1 MKFVRNILFVSFIC
15 FVSTFLQASRIY
27 QRSLSDFVKEFPQSS
42 YVQCTSNYSFNHAPF
57 PLYQDHVNYFPSQ
70 GEHVDMF
77 ILEVPQGTALFDK
90 TGYVYVNDSFVKETQ
105 MGGLN
110 FFNNQDFIDQEAPSN
125 ILKVSGRVAIVSR
138 LYPYCYGLWFFE
150 ILSQLAL
157 LEVYGV
163 EYDYLCIPYY
173 EKFMQESLDL
183 WGIDRS
189 KIIPMVTTGCIH
201 ADVIIMPTSVSGCK
215 VPPSWLVNHYVDFL
229 MKHIH
234 NKILAG
240 VEALK
245 LDTERSEKIFISRKD
260 AGGKRAIPN
269 EDEVFALFEPL
280 GFKRYELARLSV
292 AEKIS
297 LFNNAKTIVS
307 FLGSGSTN
315 IMFCKPGTHYI
326 EITQKMVEA
335 TFFYVGEIFGL
346 KYSAIDDSPGLEVHH
361 GPWTAPVPL
370 SLEKVKEFLV
380 QNPEL

>member
-1 MKFVRNILFVSFIC
+1 MKIVRSVLLLKLVFFGSA
-15 FVSTFLQASRIY
+15 FLEASRIF

-42 YVQCTSNYSFNHAPF
+42 YLQCTNNYSFNHAPF

-70 GEHVDMF
+70 GGHIDMF
-77 ILEVPQGTALFDK
+77 ILQVPQGAALFDK

-110 FFNNQDFIDQEAPSN
+110 FFNGSDYIDQEAQTD
-125 ILKVSGRVAIVSR
+125 ILKISGRVAIVSR

-189 KIIPMVTTGCIH
+189 KIIPLVTGASIQ

-215 VPPSWLVNHYVDFL
+215 VPPSGLVNHYVDFL

-234 NKILAG
+234 DKILAG
-240 VEALK
+240 VKALNLEA
-245 LDTERSEKIFISRKD
+245 EYPEKIFISRKD

-292 AEKIS
+292 AQKIS

-370 SLEKVKEFLV
+370 SMDKVKEFLAEHP
-380 QNPEL
+380 NL